1 MKVREF
7 VEKKICE
14 KAEKFSYLEAA
25 DESNLLLAGFFRQLA
40 YTVSHVYERSK
51 KDCIGNSELAE
62 IREIAENSYEEM
74 LVSYKKEWFGGSA
87 VTME

>member
-62 IREIAENSYEEM
+62 IREIAEKMNRSE
-74 LVSYKKEWFGGSA
+74 STIKYKLYGTEKSNA
-87 VTME
+87 

>member
-1 MKVREF
+1 MKAICFLRAFF
-7 VEKKICE
+7 V
-14 KAEKFSYLEAA
+14 
-25 DESNLLLAGFFRQLA
+25 NLLTLSATFMRE
-40 YTVSHVYERSK
+40 VR

-87 VTME
+87 VTMEKK